1 MKKLKKCINLLFLSF
16 FLFNPSFC
24 LDPRYGFCVPKDCG
38 DGLNITYPFF
48 INNLQDPSCGY
59 PGFNLTCNNGSS
71 ILQLSGNDFTVKQI
85 DRVTRHIRL
94 QNAAILA
101 NQTEFC
107 SSKIKNLTLDPNRF
121 TFDNARTT
129 QLVFISNCSGTFSND
144 LERYRIRSCEK
155 SMEFVMAANDKNLR
169 NVTDGCGG
177 GGEIVETPVELVGG
191 GGSVVVDGGNY
202 TEVAE
207 RGFLL
212 RWFSAD
218 CSDCERSGG
227 KCGFNTPTYQFI
239 CFCPDR
245 PHRTTCIIGGKNN
258 SAVKIAIGVGSPILS
273 FVLICAICYI
283 MKFPLVGYIAS
294 LKDKSEDD
302 ISVEAFIKQYGSLA
316 TKRYKYSDIKKMTNS
331 FQVQLGRGGFG
342 TVFRGKLSDGRL
354 VAVKVLNSSRA
365 TGKEFINEVASIGRI
380 SHVNIV
386 SLLGFC
392 SGNQKRALV
401 YEFMPNGSLEKFI
414 QSHNSEKPIMQLEMK
429 KLYEVALGVA
439 RGLDYLHHG
448 CNPRILHLDIKPP
461 NILLD
466 QDLCPKIAD
475 FGLAKLYSRNESIV
489 SMLEARGTIGYIA
502 PEVFNRNIGGVSHKS
517 DVYSYGML
525 ILEMVGMNKKGDAAV
540 GSNST
545 SDAYFP
551 YWIYNRLE
559 REEYVFD
566 GISSVEETDYVRKM
580 MIIGLRC
587 IQTVPTQRPSIDQ
600 VIEMLE
606 GSTGAL
612 EVPQKPSFSYPLQAP
627 VNTCGTSQSEED
639 NSYLKS
645 SSEL

>member
-1 MKKLKKCINLLFLSF
+1 MNPVSPRIVEMASTLLTHFSSTIYKIPLVAMAPRY
-16 FLFNPSFC
+16 FNYQETTSQ
-24 LDPRYGFCVPKDCG
+24 YGFCVPKDCG

-121 TFDNARTT
+121 TFDNNRTT
-129 QLVFISNCSGTFSND
+129 QLVLISNCSGTFSND

-155 SMEFVMAANDKNLR
+155 SREFVMAANDKNLR

-177 GGEIVETPVELVGG
+177 GGEIVEMPVELVGG
-191 GGSVVVDGGNY
+191 EGGSVVVDGGNY

-218 CSDCERSGG
+218 CSDCERS
-227 KCGFNTPTYQFI
+227 
-239 CFCPDR
+239 
-245 PHRTTCIIGGKNN
+245 
-258 SAVKIAIGVGSPILS
+258 AIGVGSPLLS

-302 ISVEAFIKQYGSLA
+302 KSVEAFIKQYGSLA
-316 TKRYKYSDIKKMTNS
+316 TKRYQYSDIKKMTNS
-331 FQVQLGRGGFG
+331 FQLQLGRGGFG
-342 TVFRGKLSDGRL
+342 TVFQGKLSDGRL

-380 SHVNIV
+380 CHVNIV

-392 SGNQKRALV
+392 SDNQKRALV

-414 QSHNSEKPIMQLEMK
+414 QSHDSEKPIMQLEMK

-466 QDLCPKIAD
+466 QDFCPKIAD

-525 ILEMVGMNKKGDAAV
+525 ILEMVGMNKNGDAAV
-540 GSNST
+540 GSKST

-587 IQTVPTQRPSIDQ
+587 IQTMPTQRPSIDQ
-600 VIEMLE
+600 VIDMLE

-612 EVPQKPSFSYPLQAP
+612 DVPQKPSFSYPLQAPLQAP
-627 VNTCGTSQSEED
+627 VNTCGTSQSEEES
-639 NSYLKS
+639 SYLKS